1 MNYLSSARRVK
12 LWQSLLPHWQ
22 QSVIGHSELGQA
34 IIAFHQTPLDQCEVL
49 AWSLMH
55 GNETTG
61 AEALTALIQQPQ
73 FGHKSWCIV
82 PVLNPDGADAFTR
95 LNHNGKDVN
104 RDAIRSET
112 KEGQALLSL
121 MPRIQPKLVLNL
133 HDQRS
138 CFRGIG
144 SDRPATFSLL
154 APCSNP
160 KHEGGFDLE
169 ASKVASWMA
178 NRISQQHPRWGLAR
192 FNDSHYP
199 NAFGDLWQSHAPTI
213 TLETGITLSDWTRGE
228 TAQAL
233 ALLLVNIDS
242 TSWEE
247 IFQNP
252 PDDYLALPMNAPLA
266 ARLAWRT
273 CSVMWYS
280 AGDRSADWNYYTK
293 RGLLVSVYSTTL
305 LYWMSDE
312 GDEDGCFPDTL
323 AFLDRRISDVLK
335 TFGVPYQLKSMLS
348 RFPNPFTLRARL

>member
-104 RDAIRSET
+104 RDSIRSET

-178 NRISQQHPRWGLAR
+178 NQISQQHPRWGLAR

-252 PDDYLALPMNAPLA
+252 PDDYLALPMNIDDARDASVQVGNGQSCTLA
-266 ARLAWRT
+266 HQEILRQGRLHTEWRVLKGDAQQGPAWRHW
-273 CSVMWYS
+273 SSHLPRLMPGEVF
-280 AGDRSADWNYYTK
+280 DERSAQQ
-293 RGLLVSVYSTTL
+293 
-305 LYWMSDE
+305 
-312 GDEDGCFPDTL
+312 
-323 AFLDRRISDVLK
+323 IS
-335 TFGVPYQLKSMLS
+335 
-348 RFPNPFTLRARL
+348 